1 MIDFGLSEE
10 QEALQR
16 SAREFLARECPPALV
31 RETAKAD
38 DGVPRALYRQMAELG
53 WMGLLVPEKQGGLG
67 LAALDLALVL
77 EELGRVAAPG
87 PFLPTQLVIAGLL
100 RAGSSA
106 QRAAWLPRLVAGE
119 AFATVAHVEESD
131 QQEPAGIQTRA
142 ARKGDGWVLSGAKL
156 FVPEAQAAD
165 VFLVAARTEAG
176 TGPEG
181 VSLFLVDRGVR
192 GVRVKPHRH
201 VDLSR
206 RFGEVVLKDVTLPD
220 SALLG
225 DAGQGWPVLARLL
238 DLAAVGIAADSLG
251 GAQRAFEMAIEYSRV
266 REQFGRKIGSFQA
279 LKHIAAEMLADI
291 EPARSLVWYAAYAWD
306 RRPRDA
312 ARAAAMAKASLGDVY
327 SRTVRRSVEMHGG
340 IGFTWEF
347 DLQLWFKRAHTN
359 ETLFGDPSFHR
370 ERVAQ
375 LERF

>member
-38 DGVPRALYRQMAELG
+38 DGVPRDLYRQMAELG

-100 RAGSSA
+100 RAGSPA

-131 QQEPAGIQTRA
+131 RQEPAGIQTRA

-201 VDLSR
+201 VDLTPPLR
-206 RFGEVVLKDVTLPD
+206 R
-220 SALLG
+220 
-225 DAGQGWPVLARLL
+225 
-238 DLAAVGIAADSLG
+238 G
-251 GAQRAFEMAIEYSRV
+251 GAE
-266 REQFGRKIGSFQA
+266 GR
-279 LKHIAAEMLADI
+279 
-291 EPARSLVWYAAYAWD
+291 
-306 RRPRDA
+306 
-312 ARAAAMAKASLGDVY
+312 RAAG
-327 SRTVRRSVEMHGG
+327 
-340 IGFTWEF
+340 
-347 DLQLWFKRAHTN
+347 
-359 ETLFGDPSFHR
+359 
-370 ERVAQ
+370 
-375 LERF
+375 